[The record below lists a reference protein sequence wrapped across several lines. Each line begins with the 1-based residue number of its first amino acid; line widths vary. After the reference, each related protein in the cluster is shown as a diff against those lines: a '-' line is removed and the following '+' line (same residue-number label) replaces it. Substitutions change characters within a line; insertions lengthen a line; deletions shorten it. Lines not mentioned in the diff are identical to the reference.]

1 MSNQLLGDTGAS
13 GPGPHS
19 QSLRAVIDLAQ
30 EPSALR
36 AHSFHWRKTESR
48 IGQDCIDFGLTG
60 SKQRKQHLDLFFS
73 LEKQSRDKEAGPG
86 PLVG

>member
-1 MSNQLLGDTGAS
+1 MTLLKNLQLSEPTPSIGEKQKVVA
-13 GPGPHS
+13 
-19 QSLRAVIDLAQ
+19 LAKI
-30 EPSALR
+30 AL
-36 AHSFHWRKTESR
+36 T
-48 IGQDCIDFGLTG
+48 FGLTG